1 MEIKRPL
8 AYRARP
14 TDINDIVGQDHLLG
28 KNGVIKR
35 MLDNEKLFSM
45 ILYGPPGTGKTT
57 IATAISE
64 RFGLNTYKFNA
75 STDKKAHLSEIIKVS
90 INYGAV
96 VIIDEIHRMNKDVQ
110 DFLLPH
116 VEEGN
121 IIMIGLTT
129 NNPYHSVNPA
139 VRSRTHVLKLN
150 GITKEDIIKRLKQ
163 VELDFKDELPATLE
177 ENVYEYIAQC
187 SNNEIRTAINSL
199 EIINMSFGKD
209 KVTLEMAIGVLL
221 QPSLSLDKNED
232 NYFNIL
238 SAFQKSIRG
247 SDVDASLHYLAR
259 LIAMEDLPSILRRM
273 TVIAYEDIGLA
284 NPSVVNKMDACARAC
299 ERVGFPEARI
309 PLAMLV
315 VDMALSPK
323 SNSAES
329 AIDAA
334 LKDVQRGKTPKIPNH
349 LINVANFEDKT
360 KYKYPHDYDEALIY
374 QQYLPDELIDT
385 VYFEG
390 KNTGKYERAL
400 NQRNTLIKKVLNKKQ
415 SKWPLLYNIIYILI
429 SYYIV
434 TKYFLR
440 LFKYSHTYNVVFSF

>member
-1 MEIKRPL
+1 
-8 AYRARP
+8 
-14 TDINDIVGQDHLLG
+14 
-28 KNGVIKR
+28 
-35 MLDNEKLFSM
+35 
-45 ILYGPPGTGKTT
+45 
-57 IATAISE
+57 
-64 RFGLNTYKFNA
+64 
-75 STDKKAHLSEIIKVS
+75 
-90 INYGAV
+90 
-96 VIIDEIHRMNKDVQ
+96 
-110 DFLLPH
+110 
-116 VEEGN
+116 
-121 IIMIGLTT
+121 
-129 NNPYHSVNPA
+129 
-139 VRSRTHVLKLN
+139 
-150 GITKEDIIKRLKQ
+150 
-163 VELDFKDELPATLE
+163 
-177 ENVYEYIAQC
+177 
-187 SNNEIRTAINSL
+187 
-199 EIINMSFGKD
+199 
-209 KVTLEMAIGVLL
+209 
-221 QPSLSLDKNED
+221 
-232 NYFNIL
+232 
-238 SAFQKSIRG
+238 
-247 SDVDASLHYLAR
+247 
-259 LIAMEDLPSILRRM
+259 MEDLPSILRRM

-415 SKWPLLYNIIYILI
+415 SK
-429 SYYIV
+429 
-434 TKYFLR
+434 
-440 LFKYSHTYNVVFSF
+440 